1 MRQELNADREQRTKL
16 ENDVVTMRLFM
27 ATAHKS
33 SHASDTEAGGFSR
46 ASAAAAVIP
55 NFEALTSCQKHQVRK
70 MICSIY
76 FCLRLILCC
85 LGWKVTSFESLNKC
99 RVFLIGACRCR
110 MCKLCAIDLSQIVGQ
125 HLDYRENF
133 DHIAVARAAEEMSKY
148 WQLIFFI
155 TMVGAIYYLVEFNL
169 FSLQE
174 EVAKAERAIHLMGA
188 SI

>member
-33 SHASDTEAGGFSR
+33 SHASDSSR
-46 ASAAAAVIP
+46 KPVAFHASAAAAVTP
-55 NFEALTSCQKHQVRK
+55 NFEALTPCQKHQVRK

-76 FCLRLILCC
+76 FCLRLILCS
-85 LGWKVTSFESLNKC
+85 LGWKVTSLESLNKC

-133 DHIAVARAAEEMSKY
+133 DHIA
-148 WQLIFFI
+148 
-155 TMVGAIYYLVEFNL
+155 
-169 FSLQE
+169 E